1 MKAAFNFETRVLAAF
16 AAAVL
21 VVAGLAF
28 ATWKMSQDAV
38 VAARRVSHTHEVL
51 ESLDHIKADSLQI
64 ELSTQSYQLSGDAAQ
79 LAERDAAIAAR
90 ETTLRRIQALT
101 AANAR
106 QQERWMRLREVVDER
121 LAIARRTELL
131 RTTEGLTAASA
142 YVASAPLQE
151 TRERLYQLFREMDE
165 EELRLL
171 DEHSAAQQRAGQ
183 IVVASG
189 ALSALALT
197 ALLGATYILIRRQL
211 RATEAS
217 RQALAQSE
225 ENLSTTLHSI
235 GDAVLATDTQGRIT
249 RMNPVAERLTGW
261 PLGQAQGR
269 SIDQVFRII
278 HEQTRAPAVVPVA
291 QVLATGKTQA
301 LANRSVLIS
310 RDGHECP
317 VADSAA
323 PIRDVGGRVKGVV
336 LVFRDVTLERQAER
350 TIREHNELLEQGVR
364 DRTAQ
369 LEASE
374 KQLHLFIEHSP
385 AAIAML
391 DRSMRYLKASHRW
404 LTDYRLGE
412 QDIIGRSHYDIFPD
426 IPQRWKDIHR
436 RCLGGAVEKR
446 EEDVFPR
453 ADGSTDWVRWEV
465 RPWYT
470 DQGDIG
476 GLIMFSEVITERK
489 HAEERITYLAYY
501 DDLTGLPNRMLFKD
515 RLSQA
520 FIEANRK
527 ERLVGVMF
535 MDIDHFKDVNDTLG
549 HEVGNVLLQAV
560 AGRLQ
565 GCLRPGDT
573 VARFGGDEFAV
584 VLADVGHVDDVV
596 RVAQHVADGF
606 KEPFDILG
614 QELFVTFSIGI
625 TLYPF
630 DDGDVDKLLR
640 NADSAMYA
648 AKATGRNGYRFYA
661 TAMTERATQHL
672 ALQTG
677 LRRALERGEFILHY
691 QPQLDIVS
699 HRIIGVEALVRW
711 QHPQKGLI
719 PPAEFIPVAEESGL
733 IVPLGEWALRTACL
747 QAKAWQEQ
755 GVAFVHMAVNLS
767 ARQFREKEF
776 SQRVLEILNE
786 TGLAPQYLELEIT
799 ESILVDRLTSVSTI
813 LREFKQA
820 GIMISLDD
828 FGTGYSSLSYLK
840 RFPIDKL
847 KIDQSFVREVLTDA
861 NDASLVRAIIAMAQ
875 ALGLKTIAEGVET
888 RDHLD
893 FLRTE
898 GCDEIQGY
906 HIARPLLAEQVTD
919 LILQY
924 NAGHCFGTM
933 KQRV

>member
-261 PLGQAQGR
+261 PLAQAQGR

>member
-38 VAARRVSHTHEVL
+38 VAALRVSHTHEVL

-151 TRERLYQLFREMDE
+151 TRERLYRLFREMDE

-183 IVVASG
+183 IVVASA

-261 PLGQAQGR
+261 PLAQAQGR

-374 KQLHLFIEHSP
+374 KELHLFIEHSP

>member
-101 AANAR
+101 ADNAR
-106 QQERWMRLREVVDER
+106 QQERWMRLREVVDAR
-121 LAIARRTELL
+121 LAISRRTELL
-131 RTTEGLTAASA
+131 RTTEGLAAASA

-171 DEHSAAQQRAGQ
+171 DEHSAVQQRAGQ
-183 IVVASG
+183 IVVASA

-261 PLGQAQGR
+261 PLAQAQGR

-323 PIRDVGGRVKGVV
+323 PIRDVRGRVKGVV

-677 LRRALERGEFILHY
+677 LRHALERGEFILHY

-799 ESILVDRLTSVSTI
+799 ESILVDGLASVSTI

-924 NAGHCFGTM
+924 NAEHCSGTM
-933 KQRV
+933 KQSV

>member
-21 VVAGLAF
+21 VVAALAF

-38 VAARRVSHTHEVL
+38 VAALRVSHTHEVL

-101 AANAR
+101 ADNAR
-106 QQERWMRLREVVDER
+106 QQERWMRLREVVDAR

-131 RTTEGLTAASA
+131 RTTEGLAAASA
-142 YVASAPLQE
+142 YVASVPLRE

-171 DEHSAAQQRAGQ
+171 DEHSAVQQLAGQ
-183 IVVASG
+183 IVVASA

-261 PLGQAQGR
+261 PLAQAQGR

-323 PIRDVGGRVKGVV
+323 PIRDVRGRVKGVV

-755 GVAFVHMAVNLS
+755 GVAFMHMAVNLS

-799 ESILVDRLTSVSTI
+799 ESILVDGLASVSTI

-924 NAGHCFGTM
+924 NAGHCSGTM
-933 KQRV
+933 KQSA